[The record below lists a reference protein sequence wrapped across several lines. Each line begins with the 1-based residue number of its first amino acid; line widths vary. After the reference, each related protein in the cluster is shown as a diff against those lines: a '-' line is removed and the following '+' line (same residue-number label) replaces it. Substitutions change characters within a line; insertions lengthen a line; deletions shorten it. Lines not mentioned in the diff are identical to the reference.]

1 MGIRFIAK
9 TAESAKGRK
18 AEGTGNAVWD
28 LFAEM
33 AEGSPSDTK
42 TLDNGRQ
49 ILVRDQYGTNIS
61 YYGNELTFNFDG
73 AEDEDAVLFGTVI
86 SAEWPI
92 RLEMEDGDLTITCK
106 NIPEQEA
113 VKLVTKIL
121 DG

>member
-1 MGIRFIAK
+1 MSMRIIKTIR
-9 TAESAKGRK
+9 RK
-18 AEGTGNAVWD
+18 ANESGNAVWD
-28 LFAEM
+28 LFAKM

-49 ILVRDQYGTNIS
+49 LLVRDQYGTNVS
-61 YYGNELTFNFDG
+61 YYGNTLMFNFNG

-106 NIPEQEA
+106 DIPEQEA
-113 VKLVTKIL
+113 VALVKKVL
-121 DG
+121 EG

>member
-1 MGIRFIAK
+1 MITKKRYQ
-9 TAESAKGRK
+9 RN
-18 AEGTGNAVWD
+18 EGTGNAVWD

-49 ILVRDQYGTNIS
+49 LLSRDQYGTNIS
-61 YYGNELTFNFDG
+61 YYGNTLTFNFDG

-92 RLEMEDGDLTITCK
+92 RLEMDDGDLTITCQG
-106 NIPEQEA
+106 IPEQKA
-113 VKLVTKIL
+113 VKLVKKFFE
-121 DG
+121 G